1 MIIGLFGLSGSGK
14 TYVRKQFEEAHED
27 FKCFSASELLTEAN
41 RPIAKRSLDQRTL
54 DLNQLTL
61 IEILKEKAKRN
72 NIFIELHALIEKNDN
87 RPYLVDKQVLLSLS
101 LDYCFLLEI
110 SPKKLLNQRK
120 FDFTKNRNLLSSAEL
135 YQLSLYQRNHLLEIF
150 KSKLIVVKD
159 YCELESKLN
168 FPNR

>member
-1 MIIGLFGLSGSGK
+1 M
-14 TYVRKQFEEAHED
+14 
-27 FKCFSASELLTEAN
+27 
-41 RPIAKRSLDQRTL
+41 
-54 DLNQLTL
+54 
-61 IEILKEKAKRN
+61 
-72 NIFIELHALIEKNDN
+72 HALIEKNDN